1 MRVIQSNVS
10 NRYFVSKIVYIW
22 DEMKPNIRPK
32 TEASIAEAIA
42 ASPKGRVLFVDD
54 FEEYGN
60 PESVKKALHRLQ
72 EKGILV
78 RLAHGVYLNPK
89 MDPELGIL
97 YPSTDDIARA
107 IARRDKA
114 RIVTTGI
121 MALNK
126 LGLSPQVPM
135 RVVYLTDGAP
145 RSIQIGKRTIVFKR
159 TSPKNLL
166 MKGDISSLAIQAL
179 RTIGQRHVDTDTI
192 QRIQVL
198 LQNETKENILH
209 DAKLAPAWI
218 ASILRGAVT

>member
-1 MRVIQSNVS
+1 MRVIQSNVLS
-10 NRYFVSKIVYIW
+10 RYSVPKIVYIW
-22 DEMKPNIRPK
+22 DEMNPNIRPK

-42 ASPKGRVLFVDD
+42 ASPKGLVLFVDD
-54 FEEYGN
+54 FQEHGN

-89 MDPELGIL
+89 MDPELGIM

-114 RIVTTGI
+114 RIVTTGV
-121 MALNK
+121 MALNM

-166 MKGDISSLAIQAL
+166 TKGDISSLAIQAL
-179 RTIGQRHVDTDTI
+179 RSIGQRYVDTETI

-218 ASILRGAVT
+218 GSILRGAVK